1 MWLVSRIYD
10 TGIYIYALS
19 LLFFFSD
26 CIRRNSSAKRMG
38 TGLLIIVLVL
48 QCTVLGIRTWQEH
61 VVPFVTLYDFLFMF
75 AFILVVASLM
85 MSFFQKSEFTILL
98 FSVIG
103 FCVLVL
109 NHLRFD
115 FSNNPLSNWQGVH
128 GLLVFHI
135 ILANLSVV
143 SFTVAAVFAAM
154 YLFLHKKLKSK
165 KWNDTMRR
173 LPSLEMM
180 DRLSYY
186 GMLIG
191 TPLLAVSLIVAV
203 LSIVSEGRLELLLDF
218 KVVTTF
224 MGLGIF
230 SYYFVKRRSKQNSG
244 VMMSKWA
251 LFGYVFIII
260 NLLLNS
266 WSNFH
271 WWTGV

>member
-1 MWLVSRIYD
+1 MWLVSKIYD

-19 LLFFFSD
+19 LLFFFWD

-48 QCTVLGIRTWQEH
+48 LCTVLGMRTWQEG
-61 VVPFVTLYDFLFMF
+61 VVPIVTLYDFLFMF
-75 AFILVVASLM
+75 SFILVVASLL
-85 MSFFQKSEFTILL
+85 MSFFRKSEFTILL

-103 FCVLVL
+103 FSALVF
-109 NHLRFD
+109 NHLWFD
-115 FSNNPLSNWQGVH
+115 SGNNPLSNWQGVH
-128 GLLVFHI
+128 GLLLFHI
-135 ILANLSVV
+135 VLANLSVV
-143 SFTVAAVFAAM
+143 SFTVSAVFAAM
-154 YLFLHKKLKSK
+154 YLFLHKKLKNK

-180 DRLSYY
+180 DKLSYY

-191 TPLLAVSLIVAV
+191 TPLLAISLIVAV
-203 LSIVSEGRLELLLDF
+203 LSIIAEGRLELLLDS
-218 KVVTTF
+218 KVLATF
-224 MGLGIF
+224 IGLGVFI
-230 SYYFVKRRSKQNSG
+230 YYFVKRRSKQNSG
-244 VMMSKWA
+244 VTMSKWA
-251 LFGYVFIII
+251 LIGYAVIVL